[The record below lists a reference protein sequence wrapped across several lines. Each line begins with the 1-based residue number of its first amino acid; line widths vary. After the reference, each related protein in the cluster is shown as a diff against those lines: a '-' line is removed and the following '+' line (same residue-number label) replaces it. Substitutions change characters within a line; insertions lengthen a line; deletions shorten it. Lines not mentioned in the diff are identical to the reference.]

1 MDNQTM
7 DLFADDHEALGQL
20 VDRMDLIPIDELK
33 AKWPQSL
40 ADLADVMASELKRE
54 GVAEPGVKSRKL
66 ALVLAHYLGGRAY
79 YIPTGEKLKA
89 ALRDLEIF
97 ERWYQNEPMDSI
109 ATHYK
114 LSHPQLYVIIAEQ
127 RKLHRKRHQPDLFD
141 S

>member
-1 MDNQTM
+1 M
-7 DLFADDHEALGQL
+7 LF
-20 VDRMDLIPIDELK
+20 RSIDELK

-40 ADLADVMASELKRE
+40 ADLADVIASELKRE
-54 GVAEPGVKSRKL
+54 GVADPGAKSRKL

-127 RKLHRKRHQPDLFD
+127 RKLHRKRHQPDMFD